1 MRIALAQ
8 MSMRNHFNENYK
20 TTQQMIDEAA
30 GSQLLVFPLLQL
42 CPYFP
47 QMKGLKAD
55 AALSREADAR
65 MSGIAFQAQKNN
77 MYIAPNVYLD
87 TNHKKY
93 CATLF
98 YDKHG
103 AAQPSSRQMH
113 VEDRPFAF
121 EKGYFDEGNSG
132 FIVHE
137 TSFGR
142 VGVVVGNDLHY
153 PESARICALK
163 GADLIIVPS
172 AIGDDQ
178 RLDTAIA
185 EVRAQAYE
193 NHVYMAFVNRTG
205 REGKVTFKGHSVIAG
220 PEGQIIAEAD
230 EKPQILKA
238 DIDLAA
244 LAAANENRFAARRPD
259 QYGLL
264 VKAEGEEKV

>member
-30 GSQLLVFPLLQL
+30 GCQLLVFPLLQL

-47 QMKGLKAD
+47 QLKGLKAD
-55 AALSREADAR
+55 AALSHETDAR

-77 MYIAPNVYLD
+77 MYIAPNVYLE
-87 TNHKKY
+87 TNHKKF

-103 AAQPSSRQMH
+103 AAQPSARQMH
-113 VEDRPFAF
+113 VEDHPDAF

-137 TSFGR
+137 TSMGK
-142 VGVVVGNDLHY
+142 VGIVVGNDLHY
-153 PESARICALK
+153 PESARVCALK
-163 GADLIIVPS
+163 GADLIIVPA
-172 AIGDDQ
+172 AIADEN
-178 RLDTAIA
+178 LLSVSIA

-193 NHVYMAFVNRTG
+193 NHVFMALCNRTG
-205 REGKVTFKGHSVIAG
+205 REGKLTFKGHSVIVG
-220 PEGQIIAEAD
+220 PDGKIILEAD
-230 EKPQILKA
+230 EKPQVLRADLDLTALK
-238 DIDLAA
+238 DR
-244 LAAANENRFAARRPD
+244 ETRFAARRPD

-264 VKAEGEEKV
+264 VKTEQESVK